1 MLDIERC
8 HLCGRA
14 TASPGPLPVCL
25 MCQWHGAPAPV
36 APVPVASD
44 PLAGFTPDERR
55 AAIFLQTEVRR
66 GRLGGPTDAP
76 AV

>member
-1 MLDIERC
+1 
-8 HLCGRA
+8 
-14 TASPGPLPVCL
+14 V
-25 MCQWHGAPAPV
+25 CQWHGAP
-36 APVPVASD
+36 VPAVSD

-55 AAIFLQTEVRR
+55 AAIFLQTEVRC